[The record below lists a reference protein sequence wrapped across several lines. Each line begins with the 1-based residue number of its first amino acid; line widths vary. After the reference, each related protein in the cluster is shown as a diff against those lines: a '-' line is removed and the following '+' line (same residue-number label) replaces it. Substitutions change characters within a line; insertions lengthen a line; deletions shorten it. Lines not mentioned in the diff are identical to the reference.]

1 MKGDPRTEGG
11 TAGRI
16 YRGQPGHGAAGG
28 SGVRVQQVH
37 RAQGCCGAAADAAAG
52 AVPAGAGGSG
62 LQ

>member
-1 MKGDPRTEGG
+1 MKGDPEQRAVQLGEY
-11 TAGRI
+11 I
-16 YRGQPGHGAAGG
+16 AANRATVRG

>member
-1 MKGDPRTEGG
+1 MKGDPEQRAVQLGEY
-11 TAGRI
+11 I
-16 YRGQPGHGAAGG
+16 AANRHSACGG